1 MLDLVEINGT
11 MIQSGSQMGGGGI
24 RKDLRHGQ
32 SFLIFPG
39 ERDFHNAPMQVY
51 IFGMPH
57 ISCLDKLLRN
67 GSFAVF
73 IPFACQVAGRVT
85 FAGIG
90 IDTAYKIYILF
101 HTFFFF
107 AMI

>member
-11 MIQSGSQMGGGGI
+11 MIQLGKPDGG
-24 RKDLRHGQ
+24 RRDKKRSRHGQ
-32 SFLIFPG
+32 PFLIFPG
-39 ERDFHNAPMQVY
+39 EMDFHNAPMQVY

-73 IPFACQVAGRVT
+73 IPFACQVVA
-85 FAGIG
+85 
-90 IDTAYKIYILF
+90 
-101 HTFFFF
+101 
-107 AMI
+107 